1 MLRNQRDDEI
11 PQLFV
16 LAQLLLAINTNGARY
31 ATTKTP
37 LKFWAT
43 WQEEGADGLAAA
55 IHQTINA
62 PLTPTEKVKLYD
74 HREQGYWVRNH
85 FEALAAGGV
94 RLSTVQDQALYHFL
108 RPGRVVE

>member
-16 LAQLLLAINTNGARY
+16 LAQLLLAINTNGALY

-55 IHQTINA
+55 IHQAINA
-62 PLTPTEKVKLYD
+62 PMPTEVKLTTSASKGTGCATILM
-74 HREQGYWVRNH
+74 RWPLVNVCPPCR
-85 FEALAAGGV
+85 
-94 RLSTVQDQALYHFL
+94 T
-108 RPGRVVE
+108 RPSITCYGQNDCWS